1 MAEVPTPSE
10 AAGELGELARSQL
23 ADFAQAAEDYRFMID
38 LAVALFQDS
47 PDAII
52 VADASGLIQLVN
64 SQAED
69 HQRGHGEEQCR
80 EVRLTRM
87 SRLTT

>member
-1 MAEVPTPSE
+1 
-10 AAGELGELARSQL
+10 
-23 ADFAQAAEDYRFMID
+23 MID

-64 SQAED
+64 SQAELISRYPRAEL
-69 HQRGHGEEQCR
+69 RGKAVEMLVPGGPPSGAHR
-80 EVRLTRM
+80 P
-87 SRLTT
+87 SPA